1 MSATKQLKT
10 LSPAQFAFMKWF
22 YEKHPALARKAEEQH
37 ASLNGFL
44 DSLTNVFNNV
54 VTQAPELMK
63 QYVAGKSQI
72 DQLKINLERA
82 KQGLYPLDAGGSVYA
97 GQPQMSAPGGVPVVA
112 WLFGGAVLAFIVFG
126 LKR

>member
-1 MSATKQLKT
+1 MPATKQLKT

-82 KQGLYPLDAGGSVYA
+82 KQGLYPLDAGGGVYA
-97 GQPQMSAPGGVPVVA
+97 GQPQMLPSPAGVPLLVWIA
-112 WLFGGAVLAFIVFG
+112 GGALLTFLV